1 MESGEK
7 MIDTWYDR
15 HTRDYVIQIKDED
28 GNQIGEAERVG
39 NKEERDYLIK
49 MIKQETE
56 GMNADNYIT
65 LKEWAEKNGITP
77 DTARQRANRG
87 AFQTAK
93 KIGNLWIID
102 KNEAHIDH
110 RRKEGR

>member
-1 MESGEK
+1 M
-7 MIDTWYDR
+7 
-15 HTRDYVIQIKDED
+15 
-28 GNQIGEAERVG
+28 
-39 NKEERDYLIK
+39 
-49 MIKQETE
+49 
-56 GMNADNYIT
+56 DNFIT